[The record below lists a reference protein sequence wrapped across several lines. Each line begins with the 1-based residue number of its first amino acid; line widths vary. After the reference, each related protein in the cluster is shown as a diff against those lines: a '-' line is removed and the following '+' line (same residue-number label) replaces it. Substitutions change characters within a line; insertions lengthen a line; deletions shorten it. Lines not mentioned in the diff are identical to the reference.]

1 MTAHRAPRPAPES
14 ATARLSRL
22 LTMVPWLLARQGVD
36 IDVAAA
42 QFGVTREQLESDLEL
57 LFVCGTPGHLPDDL
71 IEADW
76 EDGHVYIG
84 NADAI
89 SRPLRFT
96 VDEALTLMVGL
107 RALAAT
113 PGVTGASGATGGE
126 AILRALAKLE
136 EATGEAAGV
145 AARVRVTL
153 DDGAAETILADAS
166 RAVQDRR
173 RVRLRYQS
181 FGRDE
186 VTERD
191 VDPMRVTSLDAHWY
205 LEGWC
210 HRAEDTRLFRLDRVQ
225 SLEVLEVDGTPPDVA
240 QLRDLAGQTYRPSPD
255 DVLVELVTEPGAAWV
270 ADYYPVESVVDLGEG
285 RRQIRL
291 RAADTTWL
299 RRLAWRHGGQV
310 HILTPAA
317 LAAEVSRGAD
327 AALAAYPPEVVRGLG
342 GDGMPPTPVATPMAA
357 PVPTPE
363 PTPDGAG

>member
-1 MTAHRAPRPAPES
+1 VTAARAPRPVQES

-22 LTMVPWLLARQGVD
+22 LTMVPWLLAHQGVD
-36 IDVAAA
+36 VDVAAA
-42 QFGVTREQLESDLEL
+42 QFGVTREQLESDLAL

-76 EDGHVYIG
+76 EDGRVYVG

-96 VDEALTLMVGL
+96 LDEALTLMVGL

-113 PGVTGASGATGGE
+113 PGVTGASGADGGE

-153 DDGAAETILADAS
+153 DDGAAAAILADAS
-166 RAVQDRR
+166 RAVQEHR

-191 VDPMRVTSLDAHWY
+191 VDPMRVISLDARWY

-210 HRAEDTRLFRLDRVQ
+210 HRAEDVRLFRLDRVQ
-225 SLEVLEVDGTPPDVA
+225 SLAVLDADGTPPETA
-240 QLRDLAGQTYRPSPD
+240 QPRDLAGETYQPSPD
-255 DVLVELVTEPGAAWV
+255 DLLVELVTEASAAWV
-270 ADYYPVESVVDLGEG
+270 GDYYPVDSVTDLGSG
-285 RRQIRL
+285 RRRVRL
-291 RAADTTWL
+291 RVADPAWV
-299 RRLAWRHGGQV
+299 RRLAWRLGGQV
-310 HILTPAA
+310 SVVAPAGVA
-317 LAAEVSRGAD
+317 DDIARGAT
-327 AALAAYPPEVVRGLG
+327 AALAAYPPQVVAGLG
-342 GDGMPPTPVATPMAA
+342 LSGMPPA
-357 PVPTPE
+357 PE
-363 PTPDGAG
+363 GGG

>member
-1 MTAHRAPRPAPES
+1 MSATRPSRPGQES

-36 IDVAAA
+36 VDVAAA
-42 QFGVTREQLESDLEL
+42 QFGVSREQLESDLAL

-76 EDGHVYIG
+76 EDGQIYVG

-113 PGVTGASGATGGE
+113 PGVTGTRGADSGE

-136 EATGEAAGV
+136 QATGEAAGL

-153 DDGAAETILADAS
+153 DDGAAEAILADAS
-166 RAVQDRR
+166 RAVQERH

-181 FGRDE
+181 FVRDE

-210 HRAEDTRLFRLDRVQ
+210 HRAQDVRVFRLDRVEQ
-225 SLEVLEVDGTPPDVA
+225 LEVLDVDGVPPEHA
-240 QLRDLAGQTYRPSPD
+240 SPRDLATTPYQ
-255 DVLVELVTEPGAAWV
+255 PGAADVVVELELEPSARWV
-270 ADYYPVESVVDLGEG
+270 AEYYPVESVQELPGD
-285 RRQIRL
+285 RRRVTV
-291 RAADTTWL
+291 RAADPGWV
-299 RRLAWRHGGQV
+299 RRLAWRLGGAMV
-310 HILTPAA
+310 VTSPPEVAA
-317 LAAEVSRGAD
+317 AIHDQAR
-327 AALAAYPPEVVRGLG
+327 AALAAYPEQARR
-342 GDGMPPTPVATPMAA
+342 
-357 PVPTPE
+357 
-363 PTPDGAG
+363 

>member
-1 MTAHRAPRPAPES
+1 VTAHRAPRPAPES

-113 PGVTGASGATGGE
+113 PGVIGASRATGGE

-225 SLEVLEVDGTPPDVA
+225 SLDVLEVDGTPPDVA
-240 QLRDLAGQTYRPSPD
+240 QLRDLAGQTYQ
-255 DVLVELVTEPGAAWV
+255 
-270 ADYYPVESVVDLGEG
+270 G

-310 HILTPAA
+310 HILTPSS
-317 LAAEVSRGAD
+317 LAAEVALGAD
-327 AALAAYPPEVVRGLG
+327 AALAAYPPDVVRGLG
-342 GDGMPPTPVATPMAA
+342 GDGMPLTPVATPLAA
-357 PVPTPE
+357 PVPTP
-363 PTPDGAG
+363 DGAG

>member
-1 MTAHRAPRPAPES
+1 VTAHRAPRPAPES

-113 PGVTGASGATGGE
+113 PGVIGASRATGGE

-225 SLEVLEVDGTPPDVA
+225 SLDVLEVDGTPPDVA
-240 QLRDLAGQTYRPSPD
+240 QLRDLAGQTYQPSPD

-310 HILTPAA
+310 HILTPSS
-317 LAAEVSRGAD
+317 LAAEVALGAD
-327 AALAAYPPEVVRGLG
+327 AALAAYRPDVVRGLG
-342 GDGMPPTPVATPMAA
+342 GDGMPLTPVATPLAA
-357 PVPTPE
+357 PVPTP
-363 PTPDGAG
+363 DGAG

>member
-1 MTAHRAPRPAPES
+1 MTATRAGRPVQES

-36 IDVAAA
+36 VDVAAA
-42 QFGVTREQLESDLEL
+42 QFGVSREQLESDLAL

-76 EDGHVYIG
+76 EDGQIYVG

-113 PGVTGASGATGGE
+113 PGVTGASGADGGE
-126 AILRALAKLE
+126 AILRALTKLE
-136 EATGEAAGV
+136 QATGEAAGV

-166 RAVQDRR
+166 RAVQERR
-173 RVRLRYQS
+173 RVRLSYQS

-186 VTERD
+186 VTERE
-191 VDPMRVTSLDAHWY
+191 VDPMRVTSLDARWY

-210 HRAEDTRLFRLDRVQ
+210 HRAEDVRLFRLDRVQ
-225 SLEVLEVDGTPPDVA
+225 SLQVLDVDGTPPESA
-240 QLRDLAGQTYRPSPD
+240 QLRDLAGETYQPSPD
-255 DVLVELVTEPGAAWV
+255 DVLVELLVEPAAAWV
-270 ADYYPVESVVDLGEG
+270 ADYYPVDSVTDAGDG
-285 RRQIRL
+285 RRRILL
-291 RAADTTWL
+291 RAADPSWV
-299 RRLAWRHGGQV
+299 RRLAWRLGGHVQILAPQSLAEQV
-310 HILTPAA
+310 AA
-317 LAAEVSRGAD
+317 GAQ
-327 AALAAYPPEVVRGLG
+327 AALAAYPVQVVQGLAPA
-342 GDGMPPTPVATPMAA
+342 GMPPASDDVR
-357 PVPTPE
+357 
-363 PTPDGAG
+363 

>member
-1 MTAHRAPRPAPES
+1 MTASRAPRNVPES

-36 IDVAAA
+36 VDVAAA
-42 QFGVTREQLESDLEL
+42 QFGVSREQLESDLAL

-76 EDGHVYIG
+76 EDGQIFVG

-113 PGVTGASGATGGE
+113 PGVTGASGADGGE
-126 AILRALAKLE
+126 AIVRALAKLE
-136 EATGEAAGV
+136 QATGEAAGV

-153 DDGAAETILADAS
+153 DDGAAEAILADAS
-166 RAVQDRR
+166 RSVQERR
-173 RVRLRYQS
+173 RVRLLYQS
-181 FGRDE
+181 YGRDE

-210 HRAEDTRLFRLDRVQ
+210 HRAEDVRLFRLDRVQ
-225 SLEVLEVDGTPPDVA
+225 SLEVLDVDGTPPETA
-240 QLRDLAGQTYRPSPD
+240 QPRDLAGETYQPAPED
-255 DVLVELVTEPGAAWV
+255 MLIEMLVEPAAAWV
-270 ADYYPVESVVDLGEG
+270 GDYYPVESVTDAGAG
-285 RRQIRL
+285 RRRVRL
-291 RAADTTWL
+291 RAADPRWV
-299 RRLAWRHGGQV
+299 RRLAWRLGGLVQIV
-310 HILTPAA
+310 APKS
-317 LAAEVSRGAD
+317 LAAQVAEGAD
-327 AALAAYPPEVVRGLG
+327 AALAAYPPAVVGELG
-342 GDGMPPTPVATPMAA
+342 RDGMPPASVAGP
-357 PVPTPE
+357 
-363 PTPDGAG
+363 

>member
-1 MTAHRAPRPAPES
+1 MSATRPSRPGQES

-36 IDVAAA
+36 VDVAAA
-42 QFGVTREQLESDLEL
+42 QFGVSREQLESDLAL

-76 EDGHVYIG
+76 EDGQIYVG
-84 NADAI
+84 NAEAI

-113 PGVTGASGATGGE
+113 PGVTGARGADSGE

-136 EATGEAAGV
+136 QATGEAAGL

-153 DDGAAETILADAS
+153 DDGAAEAILADAS
-166 RAVQDRR
+166 RAVQERH

-181 FGRDE
+181 FVRDE

-210 HRAEDTRLFRLDRVQ
+210 HRAEDVRLFRLDRVH
-225 SLEVLEVDGTPPDVA
+225 SLEVLEIDGTPPESA
-240 QLRDLAGQTYRPSPD
+240 QPRDLAGETYQPSAD
-255 DVLVELVTEPGAAWV
+255 DVLVELLVEPGAAWV
-270 ADYYPVESVVDLGEG
+270 ADYYPVESVTDADAG
-285 RRQIRL
+285 RRRVLL
-291 RAADTTWL
+291 RAADPSWV
-299 RRLAWRHGGQV
+299 RRLAWRLGGLVQ
-310 HILTPAA
+310 ILAPET
-317 LAAEVSRGAD
+317 LAAQVAEGAE
-327 AALAAYPPEVVRGLG
+327 AALAAYPGDVVRGLG
-342 GDGMPPTPVATPMAA
+342 GMPPAS
-357 PVPTPE
+357 
-363 PTPDGAG
+363 AGGG

>member
-1 MTAHRAPRPAPES
+1 VIAPRAPRPAPES

-42 QFGVTREQLESDLEL
+42 QFHVTREQLESDLQL

-76 EDGHVYIG
+76 EDGQVYIG

-113 PGVTGASGATGGE
+113 PGVTGAAGGAGGE

-145 AARVRVTL
+145 ASRMRVTL
-153 DDGAAETILADAS
+153 DDGAAESILADAS
-166 RAVQDRR
+166 RAVQNHR

-225 SLEVLEVDGTPPDVA
+225 SLDVLEVDGTPPGGA
-240 QLRDLAGQTYRPSPD
+240 QPRDLAGQTYQPSPD
-255 DVLVELVTEPGAAWV
+255 DEFVELVTEPGGAWV
-270 ADYYPVESVVDLGEG
+270 ADYYPVEAVVDLGDG

-299 RRLAWRHGGQV
+299 RRLAWRLGGQV
-310 HILTPAA
+310 HIIAPAT
-317 LAAEVSRGAD
+317 LAADVARGAD
-327 AALAAYPPEVVRGLG
+327 AALAAYPPEVLRGLG
-342 GDGMPPTPVATPMAA
+342 GDGMPPTPVSDPAQIPGGA
-357 PVPTPE
+357 P
-363 PTPDGAG
+363 